1 MDKVGAMTTFV
12 RIVDAG
18 SLTAAAATLDTS
30 LPTVVRTLAALERH
44 LGVSLLERTTRR
56 IHSTDDGAQYLERCR
71 VILSAMEDAEEAL
84 VSRRERARR
93 QARRH
98 RIGPV
103 RGAATWRR
111 SSATS
116 LRYPKVSAE
125 MLFLDRVANLVEEGI
140 DVGVRIAHL
149 RDLSMRA
156 IQVGRTRRVVCASKE
171 YLRRHG
177 VPRTPAEVGAHA
189 CVRHTG
195 LVPRSE
201 WQFRSGNRAV
211 TVPIASAVVCND
223 IDSAVNACV
232 SGLGLGLFRLTWWRR
247 TLRRASSS
255 TCCRTTKSSRRRCRW
270 YIRRRSCCR
279 ARRAPSSTKPSRS
292 SGVCVSIEG
301 ANAGWRD
308 DVVMTSLATSSR

>member
-18 SLTAAAATLDTS
+18 SLTGAASTLGTS

-56 IHSTDDGAQYLERCR
+56 IRLTDDGAQYLERCR

-84 VSRRERARR
+84 VSRRSEPAGRLVVTASALFGRR
-93 QARRH
+93 YVAP
-98 RIGPV
+98 IVCDFV
-103 RGAATWRR
+103 R
-111 SSATS
+111 
-116 LRYPKVSAE
+116 RYPKVSAE
-125 MLFLDRVANLVEEGI
+125 MLFLDRVVNLIEEGI

-149 RDLSMRA
+149 RDSSMRQ
-156 IQVGRTRRVVCASKE
+156 IQVGRTRRVVCASKA

-177 VPRTPAEVGAHA
+177 VPRTPADVGAHV

-232 SGLGLGLFRLTWWRR
+232 SGLGLGLFLSYMVAPNTKKGELEYVLQDYEVEPTPVQVVYPQTKLLSGKTRSFIDEAVAK
-247 TLRRASSS
+247 LRRL
-255 TCCRTTKSSRRRCRW
+255 RF
-270 YIRRRSCCR
+270 
-279 ARRAPSSTKPSRS
+279 
-292 SGVCVSIEG
+292 
-301 ANAGWRD
+301 D
-308 DVVMTSLATSSR
+308 